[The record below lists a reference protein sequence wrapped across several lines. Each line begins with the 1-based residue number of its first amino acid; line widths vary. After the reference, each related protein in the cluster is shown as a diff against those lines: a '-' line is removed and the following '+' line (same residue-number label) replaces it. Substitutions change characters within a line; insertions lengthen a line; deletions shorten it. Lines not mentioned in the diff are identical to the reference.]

1 MKQHGLCHTKCLD
14 GKSML
19 KSVRHNSGNDCQR
32 ISLSNHQSEN
42 VRGGLVLVKV
52 GGREESAPQKER
64 LIVG

>member
-32 ISLSNHQSEN
+32 NSLSNHQREN